1 MNKHDSAKIQFYRR
15 RAEYCACVHCARVTV
30 RLDVDFGSLLPEI
43 DAERILT
50 TDLEAPIDHWLFEG
64 MIDWIPRGPW
74 AELRPGLKMA
84 AHSTVHDWI
93 DLARA
98 HILSMTGREIL
109 DALECCKS
117 IEVPRLDQSSP
128 ANS

>member
-74 AELRPGLKMA
+74 AELRAALKMGA
-84 AHSTVHDWI
+84 RDIVHDWI
-93 DLARA
+93 DLARS
-98 HILSMTGREIL
+98 HILSMAGREIL
-109 DALECCKS
+109 GALESGKS
-117 IEVPRLDQSSP
+117 IEVPRLNQSSP